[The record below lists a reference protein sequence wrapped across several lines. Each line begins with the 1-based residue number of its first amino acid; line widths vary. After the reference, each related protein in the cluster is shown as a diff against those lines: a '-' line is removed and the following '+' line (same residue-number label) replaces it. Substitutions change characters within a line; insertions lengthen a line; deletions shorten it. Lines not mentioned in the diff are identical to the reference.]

1 MITAH
6 ITKVKNGWKMS
17 IVNGV
22 QPLLQNIITE
32 VIFAKKVDA
41 KKFAKSQN
49 AKAWNYV

>member
-22 QPLLQNIITE
+22 KPILENIITE
-32 VIFAKKVDA
+32 AVFTKKVDA
-41 KKFAKSQN
+41 KNFAKSQN
-49 AKAWNYV
+49 AKAWNYI

>member
-6 ITKVKNGWKMS
+6 ITKVKGGWKMS

-22 QPLLQNIITE
+22 QPILQNIIAE
-32 VIFAKKVDA
+32 AVFVKKVDA
-41 KKFAKSQN
+41 KNFAKSQN